1 MTDACETH
9 AMQDIGSGAAGEPG
23 VTYDING
30 LGEPGDPGV
39 PTGGQYP
46 TNERE
51 NKAHSG
57 RTASLPTFLVLEVQ
71 AHPAEFVDP
80 APDSYVPGAEGSSS
94 YAQLLS
100 HHLDKARQQAGVPLC
115 TCTTCDTPAIPFA
128 AETGAHCASS
138 WNAWDTDPPAPP

>member
-9 AMQDIGSGAAGEPG
+9 ATQDIGSGAAGEPG
-23 VTYDING
+23 VAYDING

-46 TNERE
+46 TNERG

-57 RTASLPTFLVLEVQ
+57 WTVSLPAFLVLEVQ

-80 APDSYVPGAEGSSS
+80 APDSSVFLGPKGARPTRSNFHTIWTRPANKPASRSVP
-94 YAQLLS
+94 
-100 HHLDKARQQAGVPLC
+100 ARHATHRQYPRCGNRSTLR
-115 TCTTCDTPAIPFA
+115 
-128 AETGAHCASS
+128 ELMERM
-138 WNAWDTDPPAPP
+138 DTDPPAPP